1 MLRLKNV
8 LSIFVA
14 AVFMVVMVAGC
25 GGAAQQ
31 PADNAKAAS
40 DKPAE
45 QKPAETKKEEPK
57 AADSGK
63 KEYFIAYAQGELV
76 NAWRVTNQKDMEAQA
91 KKLGV
96 KLVST
101 NANQDPSKQ
110 LTDVQNLLAQKP
122 DAIIVSP
129 LEAKALVP
137 VVDMCDKAKVPLI
150 VIDRKIDAEPGKGM
164 YKTEI
169 TQSHVLSGQ
178 KLAEK
183 TVELLKAKNGGPK
196 GSVVHV
202 QGQAG
207 ASPVIDANKG
217 WAEVMKQYPDI
228 KEVAVADAGFTKEG
242 GLKVMEDFLQRFPA
256 GKIDVVRSDYSD
268 MTMGALDA
276 IKNAGRKEL
285 LGFVI
290 GEGGHYK
297 AIEAV
302 VAGEIGRETQTP
314 PYFGEKAIQSAIKIL
329 KGEEVPALQQVD
341 IKIFDSTDKDAAKK
355 YLDEIR
361 GAGLEF

>member
-1 MLRLKNV
+1 MTKTRKIVSLIV
-8 LSIFVA
+8 I
-14 AVFMVVMVAGC
+14 AVFMLVLVCGC
-25 GGAAQQ
+25 GASAQKAEPAPSASAAE
-31 PADNAKAAS
+31 KTT
-40 DKPAE
+40 E
-45 QKPAETKKEEPK
+45 QKPADKPADQAKK
-57 AADSGK
+57 DV
-63 KEYFIAYAQGELV
+63 FIAYAQAELV

-91 KKLGV
+91 KKFGV

-101 NANQDPSKQ
+101 DANQDPSKQ
-110 LTDVQNLLAQKP
+110 LTDIQNLLAQKP
-122 DAIIVSP
+122 DVLILSP

-137 VVDMCDKAKVPLI
+137 AVELCNKANVPLI
-150 VIDRKIDAEPGKGM
+150 IIDRKIDAEPGKGM

-183 TVELLKAKNGGPK
+183 TVELLKAKYGSPK

-202 QGQAG
+202 QGQSG

-217 WAEVMKQYPDI
+217 WAEVMSKYPEI

-242 GLKVMEDFLQRFPA
+242 GMKVMEDFLQRFPK

-268 MTMGALDA
+268 MTMGAIEA
-276 IKNAGRKEL
+276 IKNAGRTEL
-285 LGFVI
+285 FGYIV

-302 VAGEIGRETQTP
+302 VAGQIARETQTP
-314 PYFGEKAIQSAIKIL
+314 PYFGEKAISSALKLL

-341 IKIFDSTDKDAAKK
+341 IKIFDSSDKDTARK
-355 YLDEIR
+355 YLDDIR
-361 GAGLEF
+361 ANGLEF